1 MSFSFRPLPSFD
13 AILANVVSS
22 ILILT
27 ILSSTSAVQ
36 VMLLLSECLIAA
48 CKTLAYDAAAGGGGG
63 TNGIFYGSVGA
74 LNTHK
79 CGTAP

>member
-1 MSFSFRPLPSFD
+1 MSFSFRPLPNFD

-22 ILILT
+22 VLILT
-27 ILSSTSAVQ
+27 ILSSTSTVQ

-48 CKTLAYDAAAGGGGG
+48 CKALAYDAAAGGGG
-63 TNGIFYGSVGA
+63 TNGIVYGSVGA